1 MNENQ
6 KTLKMSEKSSSN
18 QQTGNESM
26 TTFPLEGAEI
36 KDSSYVLIQGL
47 SIAAGPLPGLPKVY
61 HFGECGPYYA
71 MVMEL
76 LGPNLEQL
84 MVANNSRFSLRT
96 TTQIAI
102 MILEIMRSV
111 HSKKIIFCNVK
122 PENFCLGRPNT
133 AKSNQVYMVGLINAK
148 LFETAD
154 SKHIPKISANDTEQ
168 EPKKFGVYGTPR
180 YMSLHAHKGKEL
192 SRRDDL
198 ESIGYMLLYFLHGKL
213 PWQGLPIN
221 NSTSNNNSEKYEN
234 IFITKKMIH
243 LDELCANL
251 PPEYY
256 HYMLYVRSLKFAQEP
271 NYRYL
276 ITMFTKLLYR
286 INMDQSR
293 LVSPSLMNDMAITFD
308 EQLLSSLNNNNNSN
322 NNKNESSSSSK
333 KQVSFKMDHETL
345 E

>member
-1 MNENQ
+1 
-6 KTLKMSEKSSSN
+6 MSFV
-18 QQTGNESM
+18 
-26 TTFPLEGAEI
+26 FPFVY
-36 KDSSYVLIQGL
+36 KP
-47 SIAAGPLPGLPKVY
+47 GPLPGLPKIY
-61 HFGECGPYYA
+61 HFGECGPYDA

-76 LGPNLEQL
+76 LGPNLEEL
-84 MVANNSRFSLRT
+84 MVTNNSRLNLRT

-102 MILEIMRSV
+102 MILEIIRSV

-122 PENFCLGRPNT
+122 PENFCLGRPAT
-133 AKSNQVYMVGLINAK
+133 PKANQVHMVGLINAK

-154 SKHIPKISANDTEQ
+154 SKHIPKISTNNN

-198 ESIGYMLLYFLHGKL
+198 ESIGYMLLYFVHGKL
-213 PWQGLPIN
+213 PWQGLPVN
-221 NSTSNNNSEKYEN
+221 NSSNTGNNDKYEN

-256 HYMLYVRSLKFAQEP
+256 HYMLYVRSLKFTQEP

-293 LVSPSLMNDMAITFD
+293 LVSPLTNDLAAITMD
-308 EQLLSSLNNNNNSN
+308 EQSSLNNKNESN
-322 NNKNESSSSSK
+322 NNKNKNHQTTIDSSSSSR
-333 KQVSFKMDHETL
+333 KQVSFKIDRETL
-345 E
+345 D

>member
-1 MNENQ
+1 
-6 KTLKMSEKSSSN
+6 
-18 QQTGNESM
+18 
-26 TTFPLEGAEI
+26 
-36 KDSSYVLIQGL
+36 
-47 SIAAGPLPGLPKVY
+47 
-61 HFGECGPYYA
+61 
-71 MVMEL
+71 
-76 LGPNLEQL
+76 
-84 MVANNSRFSLRT
+84 
-96 TTQIAI
+96 
-102 MILEIMRSV
+102 
-111 HSKKIIFCNVK
+111 
-122 PENFCLGRPNT
+122 
-133 AKSNQVYMVGLINAK
+133 GLINAK

-154 SKHIPKISANDTEQ
+154 SKHIPKISANDNEQ
-168 EPKKFGVYGTPR
+168 EPRKFGVYGTPR

-213 PWQGLPIN
+213 PWQGLPVN
-221 NSTSNNNSEKYEN
+221 NSTNNNSDKYEN

-293 LVSPSLMNDMAITFD
+293 LVSPLINDMAITFD
-308 EQLLSSLNNNNNSN
+308 EQLSLNGNNNN
-322 NNKNESSSSSK
+322 
-333 KQVSFKMDHETL
+333 
-345 E
+345 

>member
-47 SIAAGPLPGLPKVY
+47 SIAAGSFGQIYLTRNVKTNEICATKLVRKDNPNAKLRKEYEWYRILGPLPGLPKVY

-180 YMSLHAHKGKEL
+180 YMSLHAHK
-192 SRRDDL
+192 
-198 ESIGYMLLYFLHGKL
+198 
-213 PWQGLPIN
+213 
-221 NSTSNNNSEKYEN
+221 
-234 IFITKKMIH
+234 
-243 LDELCANL
+243 DELCANL

-308 EQLLSSLNNNNNSN
+308 EQLSSLNNNNNNNSN

>member
-47 SIAAGPLPGLPKVY
+47 SIAAGSFGQIYLTRNVKTNEICATKLVRKDNPNAKLRKEYEWYRILGPLPGLPKVY

-180 YMSLHAHKGKEL
+180 YMSLHAHKG
-192 SRRDDL
+192 
-198 ESIGYMLLYFLHGKL
+198 
-213 PWQGLPIN
+213 LPIN
-221 NSTSNNNSEKYEN
+221 NSTN
-234 IFITKKMIH
+234 
-243 LDELCANL
+243 ELCANL

-308 EQLLSSLNNNNNSN
+308 EQLSSLNNNNNNNSN